1 MIIRF
6 FEKIGRFVI
15 GHLETLGQFTIL
27 IGNTIA
33 QLRYPPRM
41 RHVFQQMS
49 HLGVDTLPII
59 TLTMLFTGM
68 VITLQTATEF
78 IRLGAQSTVGG
89 IVTIAVGRELG
100 PVLAGVVTAGRV
112 GAAITA
118 EISTMKVTEQ
128 IDALKV
134 MATNP
139 IGYLV
144 VPRLIACMFMLPI
157 LVVFGDVIGSIGGWM
172 VAEYYDIN
180 IYMYLHSI
188 DTFVD
193 VHDITGGLLKS
204 IVFGAII
211 AIVGCYYGLNA
222 QNGAEGIV
230 KATTSSVVI
239 SNIEVNKGETLVIIG
254 GSGSGKSTLLKLLI
268 GLLRP
273 EQGQIFIDG
282 KEISKLKEEELDKVR
297 LNMGM
302 VFQYSAL
309 FDSMSVGDNVGFGL
323 QEHSKLSAKEIKEI
337 VEEKLNL
344 VGLSGFANYMPNEL
358 SGGMKKRVSLA
369 RAIAFEPK
377 ILLYDEPSSGLDPVT
392 SAKIDELIV
401 QMQKLLGVTSIVVT
415 HDMKSAFYIADR
427 IAMLYQGEMIAI
439 GTPDEIRNSTDSR
452 VLEFINVSQIR
463 KR

>member
-1 MIIRF
+1 
-6 FEKIGRFVI
+6 
-15 GHLETLGQFTIL
+15 
-27 IGNTIA
+27 
-33 QLRYPPRM
+33 M

-180 IYMYLHSI
+180 IYMYR
-188 DTFVD
+188 
-193 VHDITGGLLKS
+193 
-204 IVFGAII
+204 
-211 AIVGCYYGLNA
+211 
-222 QNGAEGIV
+222 
-230 KATTSSVVI
+230 
-239 SNIEVNKGETLVIIG
+239 TLVLYC
-254 GSGSGKSTLLKLLI
+254 S
-268 GLLRP
+268 LR
-273 EQGQIFIDG
+273 
-282 KEISKLKEEELDKVR
+282 R
-297 LNMGM
+297 C
-302 VFQYSAL
+302 
-309 FDSMSVGDNVGFGL
+309 
-323 QEHSKLSAKEIKEI
+323 
-337 VEEKLNL
+337 
-344 VGLSGFANYMPNEL
+344 
-358 SGGMKKRVSLA
+358 
-369 RAIAFEPK
+369 
-377 ILLYDEPSSGLDPVT
+377 
-392 SAKIDELIV
+392 
-401 QMQKLLGVTSIVVT
+401 
-415 HDMKSAFYIADR
+415 
-427 IAMLYQGEMIAI
+427 
-439 GTPDEIRNSTDSR
+439 
-452 VLEFINVSQIR
+452 
-463 KR
+463 